1 MDITRAKQT
10 RDRLLAEKTIKGLK
24 DRNFDAYFVENGEE
38 ASQLVLS
45 LIGEDET
52 VSFGGS
58 LTMDS
63 VQIIEKLYERKN
75 NIIDRTKAKSR
86 EESQELMRRGLLCD
100 TFITGTNAISA
111 DGVLVNVDGTGNR
124 VAAMTFGPRSV
135 IVLAGINKIC
145 PDRESAHKRARQ
157 VAAPT
162 NAQRFDIDTPC
173 KRDGVCH
180 DCKSDTCICSY
191 IVETRMCKPK
201 GRIKVIL
208 IGEELGM

>member
-1 MDITRAKQT
+1 MDIRDAKKN
-10 RDRLLAEKTIKGLK
+10 RERLVAEKTVKGLRE
-24 DRNFDAYFVENGEE
+24 RNFDAYFVDNSKE
-38 ASQLVLS
+38 AAELALS
-45 LIGEDET
+45 LIGETET

-63 VQIIEKLYERKN
+63 IQIIEKLYERGN
-75 NIIDRTKAKSR
+75 NIIDRRKAKDR

-100 TFITGTNAISA
+100 TFITGTNAISV

-135 IVLAGINKIC
+135 IVLAGVNKIC
-145 PDRESAHKRARQ
+145 PDRESAYKRARQ

-162 NAQRFDIDTPC
+162 NTQRFDIDTPC